1 MRVAEDVPG
10 HVLILQVGS
19 RSRPGQVT
27 HFVAVF
33 FAENG
38 DIDSIGCS
46 CESFRFR
53 GYCHHATSAR
63 DLSGA
68 YA

>member
-19 RSRPGQVT
+19 RSRPGQVF
-27 HFVAVF
+27 HFLTVF
-33 FAENG
+33 FDESG
-38 DIDSIGCS
+38 DIAGIGCS

-63 DLSGA
+63 DLMGA
-68 YA
+68 SA